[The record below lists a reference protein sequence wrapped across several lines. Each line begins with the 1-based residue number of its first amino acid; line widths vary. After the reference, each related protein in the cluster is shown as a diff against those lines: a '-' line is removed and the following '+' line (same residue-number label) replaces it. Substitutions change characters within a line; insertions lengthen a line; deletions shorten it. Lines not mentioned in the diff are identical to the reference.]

1 MIFYF
6 CQITVRYCTLSPK
19 KWWGRIEHK
28 IQITGRKIV
37 CTYVGI
43 CCQDARTVLYCTSS
57 SKWTVQ
63 YRYRYLS
70 SDQIGRSY
78 FLFSNKNIIIV
89 NCLFTKKKRK
99 EKRLFIN
106 MTMLQEWYAVR
117 YGTVLYRFQYR
128 RQSIKLH
135 EEKLSLK
142 MTFRYFKMAN
152 QWSMDL
158 LFVVNNR

>member
-106 MTMLQEWYAVR
+106 MTMLQEWYAVW
-117 YGTVLYRFQYR
+117 YGTVPLPVDRVSNCMKKNYRWKWPFDILKWQINGR
-128 RQSIKLH
+128 WIS
-135 EEKLSLK
+135 SL
-142 MTFRYFKMAN
+142 
-152 QWSMDL
+152 
-158 LFVVNNR
+158 